1 MKRVSKSTEGSA
13 SPGPVFPLHLTG
25 PPLVRNLSSEL
36 AAMLDPLLII
46 SDAAKA
52 EAEEEAREQELLV
65 VPVLVPV
72 VSPLVAVVA
81 IPSTVAVIQRKE
93 DTNIKVLVV
102 EDNAISRRILTTFLK
117 TKAIPFEEATN
128 GEEAVEKYK
137 SFLPNLVWCD
147 IQMPI
152 MVSSTFLFERK
163 ISHFAFRLQD
173 GIQATTLIRE
183 FELENNLLPAHI
195 VALTGLSSES
205 RLHKASLTSG
215 QCTSFLFFCFPFRF

>member
-1 MKRVSKSTEGSA
+1 MKRVSKSTDGSA

-36 AAMLDPLLII
+36 AAMLDPLLIM

-52 EAEEEAREQELLV
+52 EAEEQAATREQELLV
-65 VPVLVPV
+65 VPVVLPV
-72 VSPLVAVVA
+72 TLPVAAVVVV
-81 IPSTVAVIQRKE
+81 PSTVAVMQRKE

-128 GEEAVEKYK
+128 GEEAVEMYK
-137 SFLPNLVWCD
+137 TFLPNLVWCD

-152 MVSSTFLFERK
+152 MVSS
-163 ISHFAFRLQD
+163 I
-173 GIQATTLIRE
+173 
-183 FELENNLLPAHI
+183 
-195 VALTGLSSES
+195 
-205 RLHKASLTSG
+205 
-215 QCTSFLFFCFPFRF
+215 